1 MVPDR
6 RKFLGALIAAAGSA
20 LAGGPL
26 GTSAAGAVTPLRE
39 PEISPFARPTPPL
52 MVRRAVAALDAHGAH
67 IVHRDLVG
75 LVDFSKASR
84 EARFHL
90 VDIAGGKL
98 LSSHLVSHGSGSDP
112 ANSGWVQRFSNRY
125 GSNASSPGAF
135 LTGVAYSGKHG
146 RSRRLIGLEDVN
158 SAAMERGIVIHA
170 ASYVSDEMARTQ
182 GRIGRSQGCF
192 AFSDSD
198 ITGVLER
205 LGEGRLLYAVK

>member
-6 RKFLGALIAAAGSA
+6 RKFLSALIATAGSVMM
-20 LAGGPL
+20 GGPL
-26 GTSAAGAVTPLRE
+26 ASNTALAVTPPRE
-39 PEISPFARPTPPL
+39 PEFSPFSRPTRPL
-52 MVRRAVAALDAHGAH
+52 MVQRAAAALDAHGAH
-67 IVHRDLVG
+67 IRHRDLVG

-90 VDIAGGKL
+90 VDMENGKL

-112 ANSGWVQRFSNRY
+112 ANSGWVQRFSNQY
-125 GSNASSPGAF
+125 GSYASSKGAF

-170 ASYVSDEMARTQ
+170 ASYVSDEMAQNQ

-192 AFSDSD
+192 AFSEKD
-198 ITGVLER
+198 IDGVLAR

>member
-6 RKFLGALIAAAGSA
+6 RQFLGAMVATLGSMAVSGQPA
-20 LAGGPL
+20 L
-26 GTSAAGAVTPLRE
+26 AVTPPRE
-39 PEISPFARPTPPL
+39 IEPSPFSRPTPPL
-52 MVRRAVAALDAHGAH
+52 MVQRAVAALDAHAPY
-67 IVHRDLVG
+67 IRHRDLVG

-90 VDIAGGKL
+90 IDIEGGKV

-112 ANSGWVQRFSNRY
+112 ANSGWVQQFSNRY

-135 LTGVAYSGKHG
+135 LTGVTYSGKHG
-146 RSRRLIGLEDVN
+146 RSRRLIGLEAAN

-170 ASYVSDEMARTQ
+170 ASYVSKDMAESQ

-192 AFSDSD
+192 AFSNSD
-198 ITGVLER
+198 ISGVLER